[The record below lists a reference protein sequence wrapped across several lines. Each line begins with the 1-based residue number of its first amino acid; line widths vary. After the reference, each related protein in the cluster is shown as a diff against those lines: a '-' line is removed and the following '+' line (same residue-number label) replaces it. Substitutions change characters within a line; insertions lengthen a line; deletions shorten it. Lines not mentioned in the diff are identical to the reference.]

1 MDPQIELR
9 ITELRRRLTL
19 GAVAVVGAGM
29 SVAARFPMTSGLT
42 SMLWDALDHDP
53 ETRSRLSSALKL
65 PDTNAKSL
73 VGDDYVRQ
81 LQAWEFIGTS
91 PRALTRFQSQF
102 AALDSHR
109 SAHPSKAH
117 EALAE
122 LVHAGIVE
130 CVISLNWDTA
140 LESTYQ
146 RLYGTALPKEIL
158 FKPHGDAAD
167 CRHPWTLPHEDGS
180 VTPALRTR
188 IAELVD
194 DHARTLLV
202 IGYSESDQVIV
213 DELIAP
219 LDQGWRVSRIG
230 PQVTG
235 RDDIAAT
242 ADDAMPRLADGI
254 GNREANSSWSIVSF
268 TGRRDIAA
276 ALAGERLGP
285 SDVLACPRLREVDL
299 VADSLRHGHAVV
311 LNGDSGSGK
320 SITAYQALH
329 DLAAEG
335 FEVLRLRD
343 DARQDG
349 LRRWIGDLA
358 AFPHKK
364 ALLIDDAQ
372 DMSPE
377 TIRELAETATP
388 EQIVLVVGI
397 DHVAGGVVT
406 LHLSN
411 TAAVGQL
418 AMEMRLRSEEILPIV
433 HRLDDRVGNQ
443 SGDDRLEWRIQES
456 ERAEFAWQ
464 FFHTLTGGWRRTQRL
479 ALELRGHNR
488 ADLTLLALAVGQI
501 SKVDAGVTVDELTV
515 FAEVLGQDS
524 AAVLRNLSVL
534 RARHSIIESDGI
546 LRCVHQRSAW
556 ALIQWMLH
564 PPSWP
569 TTSEATIDVPA
580 ISSASG
586 PGARSVPST
595 PSRPVRTPVRLPGSE
610 NEADRA
616 ACAALLKLA
625 LDSPETPLR
634 GAAWLTGSSFLGE
647 VRWVLKSEGVLTP
660 ERFSSLAE
668 RALSI
673 EAGPALDSAAQLL
686 YTVMTYTD
694 GHLVNLVRTHGA
706 RLREWMQ
713 AVTPENGWALGNLAN
728 VLINDDRE
736 FAEGLLG
743 DLNPANLAALITR
756 GSWPHMHSTT
766 TAVDRIVMAGGKQLR
781 EAVAQVYDWSAFDQL
796 ADSAPKDLHEVSDLL
811 YTLAATNM
819 DLGLHLFER
828 LTPHIA
834 SVVSADP
841 PANSQGLFR
850 TWSYLLGFAPS
861 FLRGKRTPT
870 AKARQLAK
878 KFVRS
883 LDSNALAHALS
894 RPKADWTWSNF
905 HEFIFFVWEVDEAF
919 MGAVID
925 RMDVEVLARSLEQG
939 LPRPTRNYLLTIYML
954 NDRRPT
960 DAVRLLERYEDQFE
974 ELDVFLALTA
984 PDMAIRL
991 LKTGLPLDL
1000 KLQHQDWDSAAPALH
1015 LIADRAPGI
1024 AAELAI
1030 SNSEGFKAGLRA
1042 HPGSSFTGLTAWV
1055 AECDAVDPRIVDDVL
1070 TELPEGVVNSWV
1082 PMLRTPQQKRETAP
1096 LVLRA
1101 AQLSG
1106 TASQEALLLL
1116 RRFPSLRRNFRSR
1129 LTSKREEE
1137 EESAMGPPY
1146 I

>member
-1 MDPQIELR
+1 MDPQIEFR
-9 ITELRRRLTL
+9 TTELRQRLSL
-19 GAVAVVGAGM
+19 GAVAIVGAGM
-29 SVAARFPMTSGLT
+29 SVSARFPMTSGLA

-53 ETRSRLSSALKL
+53 ETRARLSSALQL
-65 PDTNAKSL
+65 PDTTAKSL
-73 VGDDYVRQ
+73 VGDDFARQ

-91 PRALTRFQSQF
+91 PLALARFQSQF

-109 SAHPSKAH
+109 SAYPSKAH

-140 LESTYQ
+140 LERTYQ
-146 RLYGTALPKEIL
+146 RLYGTALPKKIL

-167 CRHPWTLPHEDGS
+167 RSQPWTLPHEAGS
-180 VTPALRTR
+180 VTPALRSR

-213 DELIAP
+213 DELIGP

-254 GNREANSSWSIVSF
+254 GNREANSSWSVVSF

-299 VADSLRHGHAVV
+299 VVDSLRHGHAVV

-329 DLAAEG
+329 DFAAEG

-349 LRRWIGDLA
+349 LRRWTGDLA

-377 TIRELAETATP
+377 TVRELAETATP

-406 LHLSN
+406 LRLSN

-418 AMEMRLRSEEILPIV
+418 ALEMRRRSEEILPIV
-433 HRLDDRVGNQ
+433 HRLDDRVGDQ
-443 SGDDRLEWRIQES
+443 SGQDRLEWRIQES

-501 SKVDAGVTVDELTV
+501 SRVDAGVSVDELTV
-515 FAEVLGQDS
+515 FAKILGQDS
-524 AAVLRNLSVL
+524 ASVLRNLRIL
-534 RARHSIIESDGI
+534 RARRSIVESDGI

-556 ALIQWMLH
+556 ALIRWMLH

-569 TTSEATIDVPA
+569 TTSQATIGVPA

-586 PGARSVPST
+586 RPGARSVSTAPSHPT
-595 PSRPVRTPVRLPGSE
+595 RTPVRLPASE

-616 ACAALLKLA
+616 ACAVLLNLA

-647 VRWVLKSEGVLTP
+647 IRWVLESEGVLTP

-694 GHLVNLVRTHGA
+694 GHLLNLVRAHDV

-728 VLINDDRE
+728 VLINADRE
-736 FAEGLLG
+736 FAESLLG

-766 TAVDRIVMAGGKQLR
+766 TAVDRIVMAGGQQLR
-781 EAVAQVYDWSAFDQL
+781 EAVAQLYDWRAFDQL
-796 ADSAPKDLHEVSDLL
+796 ADSAPRDLQEVSALL
-811 YTLAATNM
+811 YTLAATNI
-819 DLGLHLFER
+819 DLGHHLFER

-841 PANSQGLFR
+841 PANSQGLFK
-850 TWSYLLGFAPS
+850 TWSFLLGFAPS
-861 FLRGKRTPT
+861 FLRGKRVPT
-870 AKARQLAK
+870 IKARQLAR

-925 RMDVEVLARSLEQG
+925 RMDVVVLARSLEQG
-939 LPRPTRNYLLTIYML
+939 LPRPTRNCLLTIYML
-954 NDRRPT
+954 HDRRPA

-974 ELDVFLALTA
+974 ELDVFVALIA

-1000 KLQHQDWDSAAPALH
+1000 KLQHKDWDSATPALH
-1015 LIADRAPGI
+1015 LIADRAPSI
-1024 AAELAI
+1024 AAELAM
-1030 SNSEGFKAGLRA
+1030 SNSEGLKAGLRA
-1042 HPGSSFTGLTAWV
+1042 HPGSSFEGLTAWV
-1055 AECDAVDPRIVDDVL
+1055 GECDAIDPRIVDDVL
-1070 TELPEGVVNSWV
+1070 AELPEGVVTSWI

-1096 LVLRA
+1096 LVLRT

-1116 RRFPSLRRNFRSR
+1116 RRFPSLRRNAQ
-1129 LTSKREEE
+1129 TQAHK
-1137 EESAMGPPY
+1137 
-1146 I
+1146 